1 MQGFTP
7 FAVIRIKHLKLLNGM
22 KIKFTHWYNALLAAL
37 LALLGFDSCI
47 GENGGGTVE
56 YGTPSVSFQVKG
68 NVKSSDGKPIRG
80 IRVISKIAHDKF
92 SMNVDTAYTDTDGN
106 FESKKLG
113 EFSRGALEQELMTL
127 YEDVDGKA
135 NGEFEKDS
143 LEGSKMIYKQ
153 TEKGEGNWY
162 NGHYEVTADK
172 TLKEKKP

>member
-1 MQGFTP
+1 MQDFTP
-7 FAVIRIKHLKLLNGM
+7 FAVIEIKPQNSTDM

-37 LALLGFDSCI
+37 VALLGFNSCGSENDDS
-47 GENGGGTVE
+47 GTVE

-68 NVKSSDGKPIRG
+68 KVKSSDGKPIRG
-80 IRVISKIAHDKF
+80 IRVISRITHDQY
-92 SMNVDTAYTDTDGN
+92 SANMDTAYTDADGN
-106 FESKKLG
+106 FEMKK
-113 EFSRGALEQELMTL
+113 RGVFGRGVLEKYFMTI

-143 LEGSKMIYKQ
+143 LEGSKMVYNQ
-153 TEKGEGNWY
+153 TKKGEGNWY